1 MWPRPW
7 RRLGA
12 YYDISVDDF
21 REIYAQVWE
30 IARKRLLH
38 AISAAQIMTSPPLT
52 VRVGQNLRQ
61 VLELFAARNIT
72 GLPVLDEEGKL
83 CGVISEKD
91 VSRVLCGT
99 ESGFSALALLTVLK
113 RNVAELGKK
122 LELRWGGHELAAA
135 DSADG
140 LSAGRADRRHAR
152 SEGQPAACS
161 GSERSAARHCFAQRY
176 YSSPGGLV
184 MLSVFL
190 SRLRGGKQ
198 APPRAPWGEIVW
210 AWIGSCLS
218 MACLAGLER
227 LSEQE
232 WHLPLLIGSFGA
244 SAVLAFGASQSPL
257 AQPAQPWWA
266 AILFRRW
273 WA

>member
-1 MWPRPW
+1 MPLHMNFAACKAAGLDNADVAEAM

-99 ESGFSALALLTVLK
+99 ESGFSAACAVD
-113 RNVAELGKK
+113 RAE
-122 LELRWGGHELAAA
+122 
-135 DSADG
+135 
-140 LSAGRADRRHAR
+140 
-152 SEGQPAACS
+152 
-161 GSERSAARHCFAQRY
+161 AQR
-176 YSSPGGLV
+176 
-184 MLSVFL
+184 
-190 SRLRGGKQ
+190 RGTRQKT
-198 APPRAPWGEIVW
+198 
-210 AWIGSCLS
+210 
-218 MACLAGLER
+218 
-227 LSEQE
+227 
-232 WHLPLLIGSFGA
+232 GA
-244 SAVLAFGASQSPL
+244 SGGADQ
-257 AQPAQPWWA
+257 
-266 AILFRRW
+266 
-273 WA
+273 

>member
-1 MWPRPW
+1 MPLHMNFAACKAAGLDNADVAEAM

-122 LELRWGGHELAAA
+122 LELPVGRIMSSPPLTARTDCPLGELIGVMRAQRVNRLPVLDQNGALQGIVSRSDIIQA
-135 DSADG
+135 LEG
-140 LSAGRADRRHAR
+140 LS
-152 SEGQPAACS
+152 C
-161 GSERSAARHCFAQRY
+161 
-176 YSSPGGLV
+176 
-184 MLSVFL
+184 
-190 SRLRGGKQ
+190 
-198 APPRAPWGEIVW
+198 
-210 AWIGSCLS
+210 
-218 MACLAGLER
+218 
-227 LSEQE
+227 
-232 WHLPLLIGSFGA
+232 
-244 SAVLAFGASQSPL
+244 
-257 AQPAQPWWA
+257 
-266 AILFRRW
+266 
-273 WA
+273 